1 MDATWDLGA
10 SLLQL
15 CRPVTGRGVRPASCI
30 GADAERG
37 CQVSPGLK
45 VRPRLGRAQWQRD
58 GNPPERRL
66 YAPPRPPW
74 TGLCTCSHREARVT
88 HPPRLPAGTLPRG
101 RMLSLV
107 HTLPRAS

>member
-10 SLLQL
+10 SLRQL

-30 GADAERG
+30 GAEAERG

-45 VRPRLGRAQWQRD
+45 GRPRLGRAQWQRD

-74 TGLCTCSHREARVT
+74 TGLSRAGSA
-88 HPPRLPAGTLPRG
+88 PALTAKP
-101 RMLSLV
+101 V
-107 HTLPRAS
+107 